1 MCAHA
6 RPWPPF
12 QLVQVAVLFLNYL
25 LDSMS
30 PTQVHACL
38 RRLAAAIQRCNKRD
52 ARPRWINKVKT
63 LQVT

>member
-12 QLVQVAVLFLNYL
+12 QLVQVAVLFLNFL
-25 LDSMS
+25 LDSTI

-52 ARPRWINKVKT
+52 ARPR
-63 LQVT
+63 